1 MKILLWTLIFVVTTA
16 IFAFYMFHVRYQE
29 NAEWYDDYREIP
41 NLWVLP
47 YCTPVFSV
55 GALQIIYD
63 ELGAPGGAFVAEP
76 LRILGII
83 TVFMIP
89 IGILGGVGVPLPW
102 PFAPH
107 WVVERRK
114 KDREKRRKRKASRA

>member
-102 PFAPH
+102 PLAPR

-114 KDREKRRKRKASRA
+114 KDRAARKRTTSGA